1 MFVRSSRLQIDSLF
15 TADICVTKRKT
26 YDQFL
31 SDWKNQMNEAIRI
44 AQQKTNKSAEQNRDQ
59 YNKKVHG
66 NDIVIG
72 ESTFAELFRDRR
84 HWQIASSLGKYILCS
99 CRKRGQLTIL

>member
-15 TADICVTKRKT
+15 TADIGLTKQKT
-26 YDQFL
+26 YHQFL
-31 SDWKNQMNEAIRI
+31 SDWKNQMNEAIQI

-59 YNKKVHG
+59 YSKTVHG

-72 ESTFAELFRDRR
+72 ESTFAAHFGERR
-84 HWQIASSLGKYILCS
+84 HWQTASSPGKHF
-99 CRKRGQLTIL
+99 

>member
-72 ESTFAELFRDRR
+72 ESTFAELFRERR
-84 HWQIASSLGKYILCS
+84 HWQIVSSLGKYILCS

>member
-15 TADICVTKRKT
+15 TADICVTKRKA

-72 ESTFAELFRDRR
+72 ESTFAELFRERR

>member
-66 NDIVIG
+66 NDIVIE
-72 ESTFAELFRDRR
+72 ESTFAELFRERR

>member
-15 TADICVTKRKT
+15 TADIGATKQKT

-31 SDWKNQMNEAIRI
+31 SDWKNQMNEAIQI

-59 YNKKVHG
+59 YNKTVHG

-72 ESTFAELFRDRR
+72 ESTFAAHFGERR
-84 HWQIASSLGKYILCS
+84 HWQTASSPGKHF
-99 CRKRGQLTIL
+99 